1 MNRNTRSFSI
11 TALGTALLLM
21 AACSANPTR
30 PDGAD
35 AARNKLSALQSDPRL
50 VRLAPLDFEAAESA
64 VRAAE
69 VPQDD
74 DALARHLVNMA
85 DRKVDTAAA
94 RSQSR
99 LLVEER
105 KVLGEQRESARL
117 AARTQ
122 EADLARGDANAARA
136 DAGMARR
143 EADAARLDTAQ
154 AQQQSG
160 DLQRQLDE
168 LNAKVTDRGL
178 VITLGDVLFAT
189 GKSQIR
195 SGAAIQ
201 ALSKLAGFLNAYPD
215 RTALIEGHTDNVGA
229 DDYNMSLSQLRAN
242 AVRNYLMQQGVNAS
256 RLTASGMGENAP
268 ISGNDTGTGRQQNRR
283 VEVIVSQA
291 LAATD

>member
-1 MNRNTRSFSI
+1 MNRTVQGFSV
-11 TALGTALLLM
+11 TALSAALLLM

-35 AARNKLSALQSDPRL
+35 AVRNKLSALQSDPRL
-50 VRLAPLDFEAAESA
+50 VRLAPLDFQDAETA
-64 VRAAE
+64 VSAAE

-74 DALARHLVNMA
+74 STLARHLVTIA

-105 KVLGEQRESARL
+105 KELGEQRESARL
-117 AARTQ
+117 AARTL

-136 DAGMARR
+136 DAGMARM

-154 AQQQSG
+154 AQQQSD

-168 LNAKVTDRGL
+168 LNAQVTDRGL
-178 VITLGDVLFAT
+178 VITLGDVLFGT
-189 GKSQIR
+189 GKSDIR
-195 SGAAIQ
+195 SGAAMQ
-201 ALSKLAGFLNAYPD
+201 ALSKLSTFLNEYPD

-229 DDYNMSLSQLRAN
+229 DDYNLGLSQQRAN
-242 AVRNYLMQQGVNAS
+242 AVKAYLMQQGVNAT
-256 RLTASGMGENAP
+256 RLTASGMGENSP
-268 ISGNDTGTGRQQNRR
+268 ISGNETSTGRQQNRR

-291 LAATD
+291 VATSN